1 MGDTIDQSI
10 VHNRIAAMLG
20 EAGMGEVYRATDSN
34 LDRDCR
40 ARDSAAVFHLRR

>member
-1 MGDTIDQSI
+1 MGDTTDQSI

-34 LDRDCR
+34 LDRDCH
-40 ARDSAAVFHLRR
+40 AQDSAAVFRLRR